1 MSVISQVD
9 RVMATSG
16 DEHSSSGHGRRGG
29 ERKLWESKDSLLL
42 VHLPGNRALSA
53 PQNRCDGSAG
63 FRDDHDPYHIM
74 AKGKWYGDVDDLT
87 GVEGND
93 ILVDDEI

>member
-1 MSVISQVD
+1 MSVYFQVD
-9 RVMATSG
+9 RVMPTSG
-16 DEHSSSGHGRRGG
+16 DKHSSSGHGRRGG
-29 ERKLWESKDSLLL
+29 ERKLWEGKDSLLL

-53 PQNRCDGSAG
+53 PQNGSDGSG
-63 FRDDHDPYHIM
+63 FGDHHDSHHIM
-74 AKGKWYGDVDDLT
+74 AKGPWYADIDDFT

>member
-9 RVMATSG
+9 WVMATSG

-29 ERKLWESKDSLLL
+29 ERKLWESEDSLLL
-42 VHLPGNRALSA
+42 VHLPGNRALCA
-53 PQNRCDGSAG
+53 PQNGSDGSG
-63 FRDDHDPYHIM
+63 FGDHHDSHHIM
-74 AKGKWYGDVDDLT
+74 AKRPWYTDVDDFT
-87 GVEGND
+87 GVGGND